1 MIGASDLSTSRSF
14 EGCEIYEI
22 CENFL
27 ELDATIPVLAAIA
40 SSWFPGLAFDF

>member
-1 MIGASDLSTSRSF
+1 MIGASDLSTSLCC
-14 EGCEIYEI
+14 EGCEI

-40 SSWFPGLAFDF
+40 SS

>member
-1 MIGASDLSTSRSF
+1 VIGASDLSTSLSF
-14 EGCEIYEI
+14 EGSEICKI

-40 SSWFPGLAFDF
+40 SS